1 MRPPGNVLSHDPNL
15 AAVASYVEPAWRSIG
30 ENVGVGDPGEQPPR
44 RLHGLDRP
52 PRQNTASRATTGSG
66 VGVVMDGS
74 KIWVTVRFLQGPA
87 IAGSTGSSPAL
98 PPPSRGGPVTGD
110 FNGDGFEDAFVDG
123 AGSVADQLLLGKAD
137 QTFTVRSASVS
148 GHYFPVAG
156 DLDGNGTDEIV
167 WYGWGTLHDA
177 IWRWNGSG
185 FSSLDY
191 DVDGTYVPYGGD
203 FDGDGRGDVL
213 WYGPGSA
220 PDRISYGTAN
230 IASFY
235 IRTLASIGGSYR
247 IATGDL
253 GTGDG
258 KTDAGPHQAGTA
270 SDALVYGAARGVL
283 DRTDITVDGRD
294 CPGPVGDLDGNGA
307 EDIVWYGVGTGGDV
321 RWQMSGVRGHFT
333 RVSASVSGTY
343 DPEAGDFNGDHRD
356 DVLWFTPNSA
366 VGDTIWWGQPTG
378 TTSSGVLHT
387 S

>member
-1 MRPPGNVLSHDPNL
+1 M
-15 AAVASYVEPAWRSIG
+15 ASYVEPAWRSIG
-30 ENVGVGDPGEQPPR
+30 ENVGVGDSVSS
-44 RLHGLDRP
+44 LHSAFMG
-52 PRQNTASRATTGSG
+52 SSGHRANILKPSYNRVG

-74 KIWVTVRFLQGPA
+74 KIWVTVRFLEGPA
-87 IAGSTGSSPAL
+87 LASSTSPPP

-110 FNGDGFEDAFVDG
+110 FNGDGFEDAFVYG
-123 AGSVADQLLLGKAD
+123 PGSAADQLLLGKAD
-137 QTFTVRSASVS
+137 RTFTVRAASV
-148 GHYFPVAG
+148 GGYYFPVAG

-167 WYGWGTLHDA
+167 WYGWGTRHDA

-213 WYGPGSA
+213 WYGPGA
-220 PDRISYGTAN
+220 LPDRISYGTAT
-230 IASFY
+230 IGSFDT
-235 IRTLASIGGSYR
+235 RTLASIGGSYR

-253 GTGDG
+253 DGDG
-258 KTDAGPHQAGTA
+258 KTDAVLHQAGTA

-283 DRTDITVDGRD
+283 DRTKITVDGNYR
-294 CPGPVGDLDGNGA
+294 PVVGDLDGNGA
-307 EDIVWYGVGTGGDV
+307 EDVVWYGVGTRSDV